1 VPGEQGARRD
11 REDLPPPPTIHQPG
25 EGGEPEPIGGL
36 VADRTRK
43 LSAQDRILVLQHEQL
58 GVLHHLAAQQHR
70 RHGQQLPGDLVQQ
83 GHDHPDMLSSG
94 R

>member
-1 VPGEQGARRD
+1 MVPMTRSQWAFVRGARGALLMMR
-11 REDLPPPPTIHQPG
+11 RS
-25 EGGEPEPIGGL
+25 
-36 VADRTRK
+36 
-43 LSAQDRILVLQHEQL
+43 SAWKTASNVWLQHEQL